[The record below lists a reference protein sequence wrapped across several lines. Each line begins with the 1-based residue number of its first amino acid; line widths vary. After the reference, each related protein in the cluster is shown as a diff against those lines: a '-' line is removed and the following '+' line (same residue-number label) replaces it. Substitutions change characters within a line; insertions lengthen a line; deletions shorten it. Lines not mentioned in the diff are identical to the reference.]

1 MKNNIK
7 VIVFDLGNVLIP
19 FDYNR
24 IIESMNLISD
34 GLGNRFAEKY
44 YANYHVHRQY
54 EKWELSDDE
63 FLKIMVEWSENK
75 ITIED
80 IKKIYSDLF
89 TENVETTALLP
100 ILKKNYKLVL
110 LSNTNHIH
118 QKYGWEK
125 YEFLKYFDKLI
136 LSHEIGAIKPEEKI
150 YRAVEKFTNE
160 SSANHIFIDDI
171 QEYVEGAQKCGWYG
185 VQFTT
190 HKKLLADLET
200 LNIITQ

>member
-24 IIESMNLISD
+24 IIESMNLISAE
-34 GLGNRFAEKY
+34 LGNRFAEKY
-44 YANYHVHRQY
+44 YKNYHVHRQY
-54 EKWELSDDE
+54 EKWKLSDDE
-63 FLKIMVEWSENK
+63 FLKIMVEWTENK
-75 ITIED
+75 ITTED

-89 TENVETTALLP
+89 IENVATTALLP
-100 ILKKNYKLVL
+100 ILKKNYQLVL

-160 SSANHIFIDDI
+160 SPESHIFIDDI
-171 QEYVEGAQKCGWYG
+171 QEYVEGAKKCGWSG
-185 VQFTT
+185 VQFTSHT
-190 HKKLLADLET
+190 KLVADLET
-200 LNIITQ
+200 FNIIIQ